1 VLGISIVPVNLNEQ
15 QLASRYLFTVAMKV
29 EFTDTHTQD
38 VIWSNDSLIF
48 RGEYDLQPTGGAFS
62 GETFL
67 DTQRSSMDRIATDVA
82 RSVVTAI
89 LEAF

>member
-1 VLGISIVPVNLNEQ
+1 
-15 QLASRYLFTVAMKV
+15 M

-48 RGEYDLQPTGGAFS
+48 RGEYDLRTRSNAPIAPD
-62 GETFL
+62 TFL
-67 DTQRSSMDRIATDVA
+67 DQERSSLDRIATDVA
-82 RSVVTAI
+82 RTVVTAI